1 MISAR
6 NHLLP
11 LSGNNRLLLQPKS
24 IRMKYLFVICFLFQI
39 YSTSANAQ
47 AYKYHTVKK
56 GETVFSISQSYNIDE
71 EDIYKYNPDAKEG
84 ISIDEKLVIP
94 VSESKPNNSAEQS
107 TQFVEHK
114 VQKKETLYSLS
125 KEYNVSV
132 DDIKRYNK
140 QLYSKEL
147 QMGETIRIPSGTSN
161 SSKDSGS
168 IITQNTPKQAPS
180 DNQLSKNQISK
191 TREHIV
197 LPKETRYGIARKYGM
212 TLKELDALNPSVDV
226 IQPGMMIRVG
236 TDVLDDEPVIIT
248 DDRFTFYEVKPK
260 ETLFSLTR
268 RFGVSLDS
276 LKRLNP
282 ALNDGLKFGM
292 VLKVPENPDGKNT
305 DDEAFAGME
314 EGADSKIDLS
324 RNLANRSTKEIALM
338 LPFHLNII
346 DEDSIKTYRDAIMK
360 ERVVRI
366 SLDFYSGVL
375 MALDETKAMGIS
387 TNLKV
392 YDTKQKAAEVANI
405 INTSNFT
412 NTDAVIGPFV
422 QETTEAAA
430 SRLESRNVPVIN
442 PLSNRNMR
450 GYQNLFQSRPSQELL
465 KNAMLDYI
473 SRNANGKNVIIVADG
488 RAFQIKSELNSLLQ
502 AAGTITP
509 TDNYVSEAA
518 LAAKM
523 REGANWVILESDNIN
538 VVSSTTSALNRLARK
553 YDITLL
559 TTDKNDAYESDIISN
574 NHLGTL
580 KLHYPSVDKE
590 YDTEISERFIDD
602 YEERFGIEPNQYAL
616 RGYDLTMD
624 VVLRLASAEDLY
636 ESFEKYPGYTE
647 YYESKFH
654 YLPKSGG
661 GFTNDA
667 VYILKLNKDLTIS
680 EANDL

>member
-1 MISAR
+1 
-6 NHLLP
+6 
-11 LSGNNRLLLQPKS
+11 
-24 IRMKYLFVICFLFQI
+24 MKYLFVICFLFQI

-168 IITQNTPKQAPS
+168 IITQNTPKPAPS

-324 RNLANRSTKEIALM
+324 RNLDNRSTKEIALM

-375 MALDETKAMGIS
+375 MALDETKAMGVS

-405 INTSNFT
+405 VNTSNFS

>member
-1 MISAR
+1 
-6 NHLLP
+6 
-11 LSGNNRLLLQPKS
+11 
-24 IRMKYLFVICFLFQI
+24 MKYLFVICFLFQI

-324 RNLANRSTKEIALM
+324 RNLDNRSTKEIALM

-375 MALDETKAMGIS
+375 MALDETKAMGVS

-405 INTSNFT
+405 VNTSNFS

>member
-1 MISAR
+1 
-6 NHLLP
+6 
-11 LSGNNRLLLQPKS
+11 
-24 IRMKYLFVICFLFQI
+24 
-39 YSTSANAQ
+39 
-47 AYKYHTVKK
+47 
-56 GETVFSISQSYNIDE
+56 
-71 EDIYKYNPDAKEG
+71 
-84 ISIDEKLVIP
+84 
-94 VSESKPNNSAEQS
+94 
-107 TQFVEHK
+107 
-114 VQKKETLYSLS
+114 
-125 KEYNVSV
+125 
-132 DDIKRYNK
+132 
-140 QLYSKEL
+140 
-147 QMGETIRIPSGTSN
+147 
-161 SSKDSGS
+161 
-168 IITQNTPKQAPS
+168 
-180 DNQLSKNQISK
+180 
-191 TREHIV
+191 
-197 LPKETRYGIARKYGM
+197 
-212 TLKELDALNPSVDV
+212 
-226 IQPGMMIRVG
+226 
-236 TDVLDDEPVIIT
+236 
-248 DDRFTFYEVKPK
+248 
-260 ETLFSLTR
+260 
-268 RFGVSLDS
+268 
-276 LKRLNP
+276 
-282 ALNDGLKFGM
+282 
-292 VLKVPENPDGKNT
+292 
-305 DDEAFAGME
+305 ME

-324 RNLANRSTKEIALM
+324 RNLDNRSTKEIALM

-590 YDTEISERFIDD
+590 YDTEISERFIDE

>member
-1 MISAR
+1 
-6 NHLLP
+6 
-11 LSGNNRLLLQPKS
+11 
-24 IRMKYLFVICFLFQI
+24 MKYLFVICFLFQI

-292 VLKVPENPDGKNT
+292 VLKVPENPDSKNT

-324 RNLANRSTKEIALM
+324 RNLDNRSTKEIALM

-405 INTSNFT
+405 INTSNFS

-518 LAAKM
+518 LAVKM

>member
-1 MISAR
+1 
-6 NHLLP
+6 
-11 LSGNNRLLLQPKS
+11 
-24 IRMKYLFVICFLFQI
+24 MKYLFVICFLFQI

-94 VSESKPNNSAEQS
+94 VSESKPSNSAEQS

-292 VLKVPENPDGKNT
+292 VLKVPENPDSKNT

-324 RNLANRSTKEIALM
+324 RNLDNRSTKEIALM

-405 INTSNFT
+405 INTSNFS

>member
-1 MISAR
+1 
-6 NHLLP
+6 
-11 LSGNNRLLLQPKS
+11 
-24 IRMKYLFVICFLFQI
+24 MKYLFVICFLFQI

-168 IITQNTPKQAPS
+168 IITQNTPKPAPS

-405 INTSNFT
+405 INTSNFS

-590 YDTEISERFIDD
+590 YDTEISERFIDE

-636 ESFEKYPGYTE
+636 QSFEKYPGYTE

>member
-1 MISAR
+1 
-6 NHLLP
+6 
-11 LSGNNRLLLQPKS
+11 
-24 IRMKYLFVICFLFQI
+24 
-39 YSTSANAQ
+39 
-47 AYKYHTVKK
+47 
-56 GETVFSISQSYNIDE
+56 
-71 EDIYKYNPDAKEG
+71 
-84 ISIDEKLVIP
+84 
-94 VSESKPNNSAEQS
+94 
-107 TQFVEHK
+107 
-114 VQKKETLYSLS
+114 
-125 KEYNVSV
+125 
-132 DDIKRYNK
+132 
-140 QLYSKEL
+140 
-147 QMGETIRIPSGTSN
+147 
-161 SSKDSGS
+161 
-168 IITQNTPKQAPS
+168 
-180 DNQLSKNQISK
+180 
-191 TREHIV
+191 
-197 LPKETRYGIARKYGM
+197 
-212 TLKELDALNPSVDV
+212 
-226 IQPGMMIRVG
+226 
-236 TDVLDDEPVIIT
+236 
-248 DDRFTFYEVKPK
+248 
-260 ETLFSLTR
+260 
-268 RFGVSLDS
+268 
-276 LKRLNP
+276 
-282 ALNDGLKFGM
+282 M

-324 RNLANRSTKEIALM
+324 RNLDNRSTKEIALM